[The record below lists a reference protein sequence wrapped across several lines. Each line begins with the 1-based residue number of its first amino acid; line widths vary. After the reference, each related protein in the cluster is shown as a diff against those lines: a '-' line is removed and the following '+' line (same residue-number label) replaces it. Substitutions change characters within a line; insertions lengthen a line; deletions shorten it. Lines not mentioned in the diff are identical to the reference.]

1 MSKKTQV
8 NQQKQDTKK
17 QLHPCD
23 ELRRQYEDR
32 LAEYKQKLNE
42 AKERELK
49 ALADYNNLVK
59 RQANQQSKLAAMAGK
74 ELVEKLVSPLHH
86 LQLAAEHL
94 DDQGI
99 KMVVGEF
106 LKVLNAEGLEEINP
120 LGQKFDEQTMEAVEK
135 DGKGLKVKKVLQRGY
150 LYKGQVIKPAKVVVG

>member
-17 QLHPCD
+17 QFHPCD
-23 ELRRQYEDR
+23 ELKRQYLKK
-32 LAEYKQKLNE
+32 LAEYEAKLNQ
-42 AKERELK
+42 ARERELK

-59 RQANQQSKLAAMAGK
+59 RQASQQSQLAAMAAR
-74 ELVEKLVSPLHH
+74 ELIEKLISPLHH

-99 KMVVGEF
+99 KMVVDEF

-120 LGQKFDEQTMEAVEK
+120 LGQEFDERTMEAVEK

-150 LYKGQVIKPAKVVVG
+150 LYKGQVIKPAKVIVG